1 MKIGVLGAGVMS
13 GVLTGHF
20 VRAGHDVMIG
30 GRTPEKARAAA
41 AAHGA
46 RSGTLEDAAAF
57 ADTLLLAVLY
67 QGLEY
72 TLAESGAY
80 DAAIDGKVVVDCNNP
95 VEVENFS
102 LVPYPEGS
110 LARHLAVRTG
120 ARVVKAFNLA
130 QAEVWRHPP
139 TYGGGPP
146 VVPIAGDT
154 LAKERAAELVSA
166 VGAVPVDVGG
176 LEQAAYLEATAAIV
190 IRYLWLGAEPST
202 TFRLTSAD
210 GPSSA

>member
-1 MKIGVLGAGVMS
+1 MA

-30 GRTPEKARAAA
+30 GRTPAKAHAAA
-41 AAHGA
+41 AVHGA
-46 RSGTLEDAAAF
+46 RGGTLQQAAAF
-57 ADTLLLAVLY
+57 SDTLLLAVLY

-72 TLAESGAY
+72 TLSESGAY
-80 DAAIDGKVVVDCNNP
+80 DAAIDGKVLVDCNNP

-110 LARHLAVRTG
+110 LACHLAVRTG

-130 QAEVWRHPP
+130 QADVWRHPP

-146 VVPIAGDT
+146 VVPIAGDP
-154 LAKERAAELVSA
+154 LAKERAVELVSA
-166 VGAVPVDVGG
+166 VGAVAVDAGG
-176 LEQAAYLEATAAIV
+176 LQQAAYLEAAAAIV
-190 IRYLWLGAEPST
+190 IRYLWGGGEPST
-202 TFRLTSAD
+202 TFQLAGAD
-210 GPSSA
+210 GSRSA